1 MDLSGNK
8 QIDFLY
14 LTNPNILDKYKRSI
28 PEKTRAVTDEDI
40 KFYRKRILLVTKN
53 YLRGEKLTNEITG
66 AFECYAD
73 QLIKHFK
80 FIDKTDMVQKEYE
93 NLSKKKSSP
102 ATNFKLMNQNKLM
115 MRDKKNTVKTIK
127 DFLPIVVKEK
137 TKKKMVIPK
146 QKNYNIK
153 NPILRSKGVKNK

>member
-14 LTNPNILDKYKRSI
+14 LTNPCILDKYNRTR
-28 PEKTRAVTDEDI
+28 PEKTKIVTEEDV
-40 KFYRKRILLVTKN
+40 KFYRKRILGVTKN
-53 YLRGEKLTNEITG
+53 YLRGETLTNEITG
-66 AFECYAD
+66 AFDSYAE

-80 FIDKTDMVQKEYE
+80 FIDKTEMVQKEYK
-93 NLSKKKSSP
+93 NLSKKKSNP
-102 ATNFKLMNQNKLM
+102 VVNFKLMNQNKLM

-137 TKKKMVIPK
+137 SKKKMIIPK
-146 QKNYNIK
+146 QKIYDIK
-153 NPILRSKGVKNK
+153 NPILRSKGLKK

>member
-1 MDLSGNK
+1 MKIS
-8 QIDFLY
+8 
-14 LTNPNILDKYKRSI
+14 P
-28 PEKTRAVTDEDI
+28 
-40 KFYRKRILLVTKN
+40 
-53 YLRGEKLTNEITG
+53 
-66 AFECYAD
+66 
-73 QLIKHFK
+73 
-80 FIDKTDMVQKEYE
+80 
-93 NLSKKKSSP
+93 KKKSSP

>member
-14 LTNPNILDKYKRSI
+14 LTNPNILDKYKRSR
-28 PEKTRAVTDEDI
+28 PEKTKAVTDEDI

-66 AFECYAD
+66 AFESYAD

-80 FIDKTDMVQKEYE
+80 FIDKTDMVQKEYK
-93 NLSKKKSSP
+93 NLSKQKSKP
-102 ATNFKLMNQNKLM
+102 VVNFKLMNQNKLM

-137 TKKKMVIPK
+137 TKKKMIIPK
-146 QKNYNIK
+146 QKIYDIT
-153 NPILRSKGVKNK
+153 NPILRSKGLKNK